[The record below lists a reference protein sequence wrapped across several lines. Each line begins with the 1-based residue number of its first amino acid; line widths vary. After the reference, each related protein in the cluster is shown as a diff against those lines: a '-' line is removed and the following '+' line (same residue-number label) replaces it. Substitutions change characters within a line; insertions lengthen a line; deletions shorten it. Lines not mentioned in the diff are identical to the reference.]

1 MYQLI
6 RAYQG
11 IGSSESVLA
20 YVNEEDLEKAIYYFS
35 KKISDEM
42 DIDIT
47 RDDWVD
53 LDKKFDFFWLGYE
66 KIKPMTFGSQ
76 FEAEWAK
83 YQANA
88 KRI

>member
-1 MYQLI
+1 M
-6 RAYQG
+6 
-11 IGSSESVLA
+11 
-20 YVNEEDLEKAIYYFS
+20 N
-35 KKISDEM
+35 
-42 DIDIT
+42 IDIT